1 MSKTKINK
9 KEILTA
15 FEPKKICSI
24 CESPYD
30 EDAGGIQG
38 HFGIMPV
45 TFCEW
50 CYSSIY
56 DMIYQDV
63 KEEVIDQYKEW
74 QLNNPEPC
82 GMSRK

>member
-30 EDAGGIQG
+30 GDAGGIQG

-50 CYSSIY
+50 CYGGIY

-63 KEEVIDQYKEW
+63 KEEVMEQYKE
-74 QLNNPEPC
+74 
-82 GMSRK
+82 